1 MKTLRRLTALWL
13 TTLSVTA
20 AEIKSD
26 LVVHEWGTFT
36 SVQGGDGVLL
46 PWQPFLTPDLPK
58 FVYDWRR
65 PGLGREMPMAMAFN
79 KGGIRSLQRMETPVI
94 YFYSGR
100 ELTADVTVK
109 FPKGFITEWYPQAQ
123 QIGTENANAL
133 ASGTNLTTLST
144 SLERGFISWRG
155 LKIIPPTKAN
165 LSAQLPTDHSDN
177 HYFAARETDSAFVKL
192 ATGGTNGTTPELEK
206 LLFYR
211 GTGNFATPLKVTLT
225 DEGFLSVAN
234 TGDKPLADLFLV
246 EMRNGAGNWTHLE
259 NLSPGQTKPWRALTA
274 AEKLT
279 PISADN
285 FAKYLGD
292 PLEKALVRAGLY
304 PREASAMVKT
314 WSKSWFSEDGVR
326 VLYIL
331 PREWTDATLP
341 LTLNPQ
347 PQKLERVMVGRAE
360 IIPPTL
366 QKELAGEI
374 ASAKSGDKTAEQ
386 RLQEHAKKLGRF
398 YGPAHQLAS
407 QRLPATPNKPLTLS
421 KFE

>member
-1 MKTLRRLTALWL
+1 LGLAAF
-13 TTLSVTA
+13 SATA
-20 AEIKSD
+20 AETPRD

-36 SVQGGDGVLL
+36 SVQGGDGVPLA
-46 PWQPFLTPDLPK
+46 WQPFLTPDLPK
-58 FVYDWRR
+58 FVYDWRQ
-65 PGLGREMPMAMAFN
+65 PGLGREMPVAMAFN

-94 YFYSGR
+94 YFYSDH

-123 QIGTENANAL
+123 QVGSENINAL
-133 ASGTNLTTLST
+133 ATGTNMTTLSA

-155 LKIIPPTKAN
+155 LQIVPSATAD
-165 LSAQLPTDHSDN
+165 LSAQLPTDRSDN
-177 HYFAARETDSAFVKL
+177 HYFAARETDAEFIKL

-259 NLSPGQTKPWRALTA
+259 NLSPGQSKPWQALTA
-274 AEKLT
+274 TEKLT
-279 PISADN
+279 PISADD
-285 FAKYLGD
+285 FAKHLGE
-292 PLEKALVRAGLY
+292 PLEIALVRAGLY
-304 PREASAMVKT
+304 PREATAMVKT
-314 WSKSWFSEDGVR
+314 WSKSWFAEDGVR

-331 PREWTDATLP
+331 PREWTDETLP

-347 PQKLERVMVGRAE
+347 PKQLERVMVGRAE
-360 IIPPTL
+360 IITPEL
-366 QKELAGEI
+366 QKELAREI
-374 ASAKSGDKTAEQ
+374 AKAKAGDQGAEK
-386 RLQEHAKKLGRF
+386 RLHAAGKKLGRF
-398 YGPAHQLAS
+398 FDPAHQLATA
-407 QRLPATPNKPLTLS
+407 RLKPTETAAVS
-421 KFE
+421 KFD